1 MIAIVGDSYI
11 RRLDFHLRASGA
23 APLNLATK
31 VRFFG
36 QGGAS
41 VFGCKPVIPLLD
53 AALARPD
60 LQVLYLNIGSNDI
73 ENIDRSRLVRAL
85 LSLSRYALVANDS
98 LLVII
103 GQLHYRAGPSRAHFN
118 SEVRQTNYWLQQTI
132 LSIGDSR
139 LHFAKIRG
147 LNKPPDKLFCDGV
160 HFTRQGQQLLA
171 RGVRSAI
178 ARALP
183 LISSGGRVALP
194 APTAS
199 SRYCTSGLS
208 AALTR
213 VL

>member
-1 MIAIVGDSYI
+1 
-11 RRLDFHLRASGA
+11 LDFHLRASGA
-23 APLNLATK
+23 AHLNLGAE

-41 VFGCKPVIPLLD
+41 IYGYKPVIPLLD
-53 AALARPD
+53 AALALPN

-73 ENIDRSRLVRAL
+73 ENIERSRLASAL

-98 LLVII
+98 LIVII

-118 SEVRQTNYWLQQTI
+118 SEVRQINFWLQRTI
-132 LSIGDSR
+132 LGIGDSR

-147 LNKPPDKLFCDGV
+147 LNKSPEKFFCDGV

-178 ARALP
+178 TRALP
-183 LISSGGRVALP
+183 LIPFGGRVALP
-194 APTAS
+194 APTAP
-199 SRYCTSGLS
+199 SRYRASRLS
-208 AALTR
+208 AVFTR
-213 VL
+213 DL